1 MAKFFG
7 GKKKSEVTP
16 LMSDEEPKSSSSSSR
31 LSPDEQRRERKMKE
45 RAERRAK
52 RDKRLADSEAT
63 KKKEEAERNNKK
75 KLKSNKPKLSQAEQD
90 EKDSKLGCCH
100 KFGQFLVKTIHFIDA
115 IIGIIFIVYGF
126 LLLFN
131 FDEPA
136 MEAVITSLTFGWSMF
151 VISVVGVIGFMTKVC
166 SRCGMALSA
175 YMAPFIAIFYVV
187 IILVLLTKPEDYF
200 DYLEDNADKMYLSD
214 AEIATLRSLVPLFCI
229 ILGCL
234 AGVEIAR

>member
-16 LMSDEEPKSSSSSSR
+16 LMSDEEPKSSPSSSS
-31 LSPDEQRRERKMKE
+31 LSPDEQRRVRKIKE
-45 RAERRAK
+45 RAKRRAK
-52 RDKRLADSEAT
+52 RDKRLADSEAS
-63 KKKEEAERNNKK
+63 KKKEEAERNK
-75 KLKSNKPKLSQAEQD
+75 KLKSNKPISQAEQD
-90 EKDSKLGCCH
+90 AKDSKLGCCH

-200 DYLEDNADKMYLSD
+200 DYLEDNADKMYLRD

>member
-1 MAKFFG
+1 MMAKFFG

-16 LMSDEEPKSSSSSSR
+16 LMSDEEPKSSSSR

-45 RAERRAK
+45 RAERRTK

-63 KKKEEAERNNKK
+63 KKKEEAERNKK

-90 EKDSKLGCCH
+90 AKDSKLGCCH

-126 LLLFN
+126 LMLFN

-200 DYLEDNADKMYLSD
+200 DYLEDNADKMYLND

>member
-1 MAKFFG
+1 
-7 GKKKSEVTP
+7 
-16 LMSDEEPKSSSSSSR
+16 MSDEPKSSSSSSSR
-31 LSPDEQRRERKMKE
+31 LSSNEQRRERKMKE

-52 RDKRLADSEAT
+52 RDKRLADNEAL
-63 KKKEEAERNNKK
+63 KKREESERNNK
-75 KLKSNKPKLSQAEQD
+75 KLKSNKPKLSQQEQD
-90 EKDSKLGCCH
+90 EQDSKLGCCH

-126 LLLFN
+126 LMLYN

-187 IILVLLTKPEDYF
+187 VILVLLTKPEDYF
-200 DYLEDNADKMYLSD
+200 DYLEDNADKMYLND
-214 AEIATLRSLVPLFCI
+214 AEIATLRSLLPLLCI

-234 AGVEIAR
+234 AAVEIAR

>member
-1 MAKFFG
+1 
-7 GKKKSEVTP
+7 
-16 LMSDEEPKSSSSSSR
+16 MSDEEPKSSPSSSS
-31 LSPDEQRRERKMKE
+31 LSPDEQRRVRKIKE
-45 RAERRAK
+45 RAKRRAK
-52 RDKRLADSEAT
+52 RDKRLADSEAS
-63 KKKEEAERNNKK
+63 KKKEEAERNK
-75 KLKSNKPKLSQAEQD
+75 KLKSNKAEQD
-90 EKDSKLGCCH
+90 AKDSQLGCCH

-200 DYLEDNADKMYLSD
+200 DYLEDNADKMYLND
-214 AEIATLRSLVPLFCI
+214 AEIATLRGLVPLFCI

>member
-16 LMSDEEPKSSSSSSR
+16 LMSDEEPKSSPSSSS
-31 LSPDEQRRERKMKE
+31 LSPDEQRRVRKIKE
-45 RAERRAK
+45 RAKRRAK
-52 RDKRLADSEAT
+52 RDKRLADSEAS
-63 KKKEEAERNNKK
+63 KKKEEAERNK
-75 KLKSNKPKLSQAEQD
+75 KLKSNKLSQAEQD
-90 EKDSKLGCCH
+90 AKDSKLGCCH

-200 DYLEDNADKMYLSD
+200 DYLEDNADKMYLRD

>member
-16 LMSDEEPKSSSSSSR
+16 LMSDEEPKSSPSSSS
-31 LSPDEQRRERKMKE
+31 LSPDEQRRVRKIKE
-45 RAERRAK
+45 RAKRRAK
-52 RDKRLADSEAT
+52 RDKRLADSEAS
-63 KKKEEAERNNKK
+63 KKKEEAERNK

-90 EKDSKLGCCH
+90 AKDSQLGCCH

-200 DYLEDNADKMYLSD
+200 DYLEDNADKMYLND
-214 AEIATLRSLVPLFCI
+214 AEIATLRGLVPLFCI